1 MIGLEFYSAGVRTT
15 GIVWRGWG
23 VMKPKEGAFM
33 ARKNELSKEE
43 KIKREKAR
51 IKRALSD
58 LDKNKLAV
66 VSPLIDTVAFT
77 AVSIE
82 ELQQQINENG
92 YTVEYKN
99 GENQFG
105 TKQSD
110 EVKTLLSMQKNLT
123 AAIKTLADIAPASKS
138 KKSRLQE
145 LRGE

>member
-1 MIGLEFYSAGVRTT
+1 
-15 GIVWRGWG
+15 
-23 VMKPKEGAFM
+23 M
-33 ARKNELSKEE
+33 ARKNELPKEE

-110 EVKTLLSMQKNLT
+110 EVKTLLAMQKNLT

-138 KKSRLQE
+138 RKSRLQE

>member
-1 MIGLEFYSAGVRTT
+1 
-15 GIVWRGWG
+15 
-23 VMKPKEGAFM
+23 MKPKEGAFM

-77 AVSIE
+77 VVSIE

-110 EVKTLLSMQKNLT
+110 EVKTLLAMQKNLT

>member
-1 MIGLEFYSAGVRTT
+1 
-15 GIVWRGWG
+15 
-23 VMKPKEGAFM
+23 M
-33 ARKNELSKEE
+33 ARKKELSKEE

-51 IKRALSD
+51 ISRALSD

-66 VSPLIDTVAFT
+66 VRPLIESVAFM
-77 AVSIE
+77 AVSLE
-82 ELQQQINENG
+82 ELQEAVNRSG

-110 EVKTLLSMQKNLT
+110 EVKTLLAMQKNLT

-138 KKSRLQE
+138 KKSRLSE

>member
-1 MIGLEFYSAGVRTT
+1 
-15 GIVWRGWG
+15 
-23 VMKPKEGAFM
+23 MKPKEGAFM

-43 KIKREKAR
+43 KIKREKVR

-110 EVKTLLSMQKNLT
+110 EVKTLLAMQKNLT

>member
-1 MIGLEFYSAGVRTT
+1 
-15 GIVWRGWG
+15 
-23 VMKPKEGAFM
+23 MKPKEGAFM

-77 AVSIE
+77 TVSIE

-110 EVKTLLSMQKNLT
+110 EVKTLLAMQKNLT

>member
-1 MIGLEFYSAGVRTT
+1 
-15 GIVWRGWG
+15 
-23 VMKPKEGAFM
+23 MKPKEGAFM

-110 EVKTLLSMQKNLT
+110 EVKTLLAMQKNLT

>member
-1 MIGLEFYSAGVRTT
+1 MEGV
-15 GIVWRGWG
+15 G
-23 VMKPKEGAFM
+23 VTKPKEGAFM

-110 EVKTLLSMQKNLT
+110 EVKTLLAMQKNLT